1 MGRCFGGF
9 FKYIYLCM
17 KISNQ
22 YFSLNVII
30 TWLLDSIDQEKE
42 RKDPGRRNVSELV
55 ETGQLWNSSRIS
67 AAPG

>member
-1 MGRCFGGF
+1 
-9 FKYIYLCM
+9 M